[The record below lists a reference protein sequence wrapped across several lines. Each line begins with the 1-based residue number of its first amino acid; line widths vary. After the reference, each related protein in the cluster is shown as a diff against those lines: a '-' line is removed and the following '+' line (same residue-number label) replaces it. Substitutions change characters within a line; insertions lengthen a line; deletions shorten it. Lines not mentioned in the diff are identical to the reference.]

1 MTVYERNG
9 ELRSSQICKFYF
21 SLVRSFFHFRLLDL
35 GSRFLDD
42 LDHVE
47 ERNAGR
53 PKPSRFHSLPR
64 RVLRIIA
71 IHVVAGVFREILLRS
86 TSGGLHVLSE
96 SRDGVTSTE
105 VDDDHQTNDEQY
117 NPMPDCKGFGFEKL
131 VGTLGDF
138 LSLLLHFKIHF
149 VVCVMSREF
158 YKLEQHSDLWMTN
171 YYLAVSFSCSSIYSS
186 TSASMS
192 RQRSSSFSFISSSK
206 VRSSIRLLQ
215 FIRKS
220 RQGDR
225 GWFVRRKYAWFGPY

>member
-9 ELRSSQICKFYF
+9 ELRSSQICKFYC

-53 PKPSRFHSLPR
+53 PKPSRFHSLPLGD
-64 RVLRIIA
+64 LRIVIA

-86 TSGGLHVLSE
+86 SSEGLHVLAE
-96 SRDGVTSTE
+96 SRDGVASTE

-149 VVCVMSREF
+149 VVCVCVMSREF
-158 YKLEQHSDLWMTN
+158 FTN
-171 YYLAVSFSCSSIYSS
+171 WNNI
-186 TSASMS
+186 
-192 RQRSSSFSFISSSK
+192 QI
-206 VRSSIRLLQ
+206 
-215 FIRKS
+215 
-220 RQGDR
+220 
-225 GWFVRRKYAWFGPY
+225 FG

>member
-64 RVLRIIA
+64 RILRIIA

-86 TSGGLHVLSE
+86 AGYGLKVLSE
-96 SRDGVTSTE
+96 SCNGVASTE
-105 VDDDHQTNDEQY
+105 TDCDDQSDQEQC
-117 NPMPDCKGFGFEKL
+117 NPVSKGDWFGFEKF
-131 VGTLGDF
+131 VSTLGD
-138 LSLLLHFKIHF
+138 LLGLVLHCENPFR
-149 VVCVMSREF
+149 CVYIVREF
-158 YKLEQHSDLWMTN
+158 TDWNNIQILS
-171 YYLAVSFSCSSIYSS
+171 
-186 TSASMS
+186 
-192 RQRSSSFSFISSSK
+192 
-206 VRSSIRLLQ
+206 
-215 FIRKS
+215 
-220 RQGDR
+220 
-225 GWFVRRKYAWFGPY
+225 